1 MLDRRTF
8 LLSALASTALVTTL
22 SARTNGQDALRF
34 YNYNLASVGI
44 GADATRKMLD
54 AFAVDHPD
62 TAIEGVPVAVSELM
76 ARIQADMVAGI
87 GPDVAQLA
95 FSGLAYA
102 RDYLGAV
109 ALEDAVPQ
117 EELDA
122 HLSGM
127 VANGVRLGQLDGKT
141 YGLAYVFST
150 PVLFYNAD
158 LFRAAGLDPESPP
171 SNWEEVHAAAVA
183 IHQATGK
190 PGLLTG
196 IFGNTAG
203 DWLFQGVIRS
213 AGGRVLSEDRRRL
226 MFAEPESLEA
236 LSTLRAIAQTGAFEA
251 AFDFAAIEAM
261 AAGNGG
267 MYLQTSAIQNTLLRG
282 ATDNWELRAT
292 TMPSFGER
300 PVRPTNSGSALV
312 LMTQDPAR
320 QRAAWDLMRFLT
332 SDWAYTVITSEI
344 GYLPLRPNAINS
356 EEYLAPWIRDN
367 PLILP
372 NLAQLER
379 LEPAMPHAG
388 PNYSQIVQTMMNAAE
403 RAVFGPSDDIT
414 TIMADAQ
421 RRAQALM
428 PA

>member
-1 MLDRRTF
+1 MLDRRT
-8 LLSALASTALVTTL
+8 LLVSALAATATFRPRSLL
-22 SARTNGQDALRF
+22 AQQQDALRF
-34 YNYNLASVGI
+34 YNYNLASAGI

-54 AFAVDHPD
+54 AFAGAHPQR
-62 TAIEGVPVAVSELM
+62 AVEGVPVPVSELM
-76 ARIQADMVAGI
+76 GRIQADMVAGI

-122 HLSGM
+122 HLAGM

-158 LFRAAGLDPESPP
+158 LFRAAGLDPDTPP
-171 SNWEEVHAAAVA
+171 ANWEEIYAAAIA

-213 AGGRVLSEDRRRL
+213 AGGRVLSEDRRTL
-226 MFAEPESLEA
+226 MFAEPEALEA
-236 LSTLRAIAQTGAFEA
+236 LTTLRRLAQTGAYEA

-267 MYLQTSAIQNTLLRG
+267 MYLQTSAVQNTLLRG
-282 ATDNWELRAT
+282 AEGHWELRAT
-292 TMPSFGER
+292 TMPSFGDL

-312 LMTQDPAR
+312 LMTRDPAR

-344 GYLPLRPNAINS
+344 GYLPLRPNAIES
-356 EEYLAPWIRDN
+356 EEFLAPWIREN

-379 LEPAMPHAG
+379 LEPAIPHAG

-403 RAVFGPSDDIT
+403 RAVFGPSDDIAPL
-414 TIMADAQ
+414 MADAQ